1 MFQTKVAGK
10 IKTHILCSV
19 TFLEN
24 HATYEIMWKNNV
36 QLSRPQATIWRVCI
50 ACWIPKAIN
59 THSECIILI
68 AFQLQQWLHKCISML
83 QYTYIVSLVTS
94 KFKTTEDQ
102 VSDNNRKRN
111 TEKKS
116 VT

>member
-1 MFQTKVAGK
+1 MFQTKDAGK

-24 HATYEIMWKNNV
+24 SATYELMWKNIV
-36 QLSRPQATIWRVCI
+36 QPGRPQVTIWRMCI
-50 ACWIPKAIN
+50 ACWIPKAIK
-59 THSECIILI
+59 THSEYIILI
-68 AFQLQQWLHKCISML
+68 AFQLQQWLHKRISML
-83 QYTYIVSLVTS
+83 QYTYIAYLVTS

-111 TEKKS
+111 T
-116 VT
+116 